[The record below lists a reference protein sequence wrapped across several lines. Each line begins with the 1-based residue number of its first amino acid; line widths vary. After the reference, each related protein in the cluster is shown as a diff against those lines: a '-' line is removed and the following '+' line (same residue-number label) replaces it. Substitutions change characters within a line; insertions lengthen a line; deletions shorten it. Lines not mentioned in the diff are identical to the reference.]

1 MSQPSVL
8 IVDDE
13 PYMLELI
20 ETVVRDTCSRRTRT
34 VDDPREVAALLDHET
49 FDLVFLDLRMPGLDG
64 LEVLQR
70 IKRDHPQTEVVI
82 VTAYA
87 TVPAAVQALK
97 MGAADLLT
105 KPFDNQELA
114 AVLTRVLAWQEM
126 KRENQAL
133 KRALAERY
141 DLERMIGGGPRMREI
156 ASQAASLAGTMVP
169 VFLHGEFGTG
179 RSFLAS
185 AIHYAGPRAGGPL
198 LSLDCASLAPG
209 EMGDLLFG
217 RQGDPDQPP
226 GGMLAQAGGG
236 SLHLRHPQRLPAET
250 QGRLADLLESGR
262 YRPEG
267 SAHLVSADARLIA
280 SAETGPEELAER
292 GSLEPRLG
300 GLLGRFPLALPPL
313 RARREDIP
321 LLAGRFLDKYG
332 DLHSKRVERFSDRAL
347 KWMLSQ
353 DWPGNLRELEN
364 TVERAVLLAG
374 RPVLEPEDL
383 APADYL
389 SSVIFSLDPA
399 ALDLPLDQA
408 LAEVSGQFR
417 RSFEERYLGHHLAR
431 SRGDLAQVS
440 ERTGLSRQDL
450 GARLARLDL
459 EPGRYSSGG

>member
-20 ETVVRDTCSRRTRT
+20 EAVVQEACSRRTRT
-34 VDDPREVAALLDHET
+34 VSDPREVAGLLDREA

-64 LEVLQR
+64 LEVLGR

-87 TVPAAVQALK
+87 TVPDAVQALK
-97 MGAADLLT
+97 MGAADLIT
-105 KPFDNQELA
+105 KPFDNQQLT
-114 AVLTRVLAWQEM
+114 AVLARVLAWQEM

-133 KRALAERY
+133 KRTLAERY
-141 DLERMIGGGPRMREI
+141 DLRRMVGGGPRMREI
-156 ASQAASLAGTMVP
+156 AAQAESLAGSLVP

-185 AIHYAGPRAGGPL
+185 AMHYAGPRAGGPL
-198 LSLDCASLAPG
+198 LSLDCASLSPD
-209 EMGDLLFG
+209 EMEDLLFG
-217 RQGDPDQPP
+217 READSPGPP
-226 GGMLAQAGGG
+226 SGLLAQAGGG
-236 SLHLRHPQRLPAET
+236 SLHLRHPQRLPEQA
-250 QGRLADLLESGR
+250 QNRLADLLDSGR

-267 SAHLVSADARLIA
+267 AAHLVSSDARLIA
-280 SAETGPEELAER
+280 SAERGPEELVES

-300 GLLGRFPLALPPL
+300 GLLGRFPLAIPPL

-321 LLAGRFLDKYG
+321 LLAGLFLDKYG
-332 DLHSKRVERFSDRAL
+332 ALHSKKVERFSDRAL
-347 KWMLSQ
+347 KWLLSQ

-431 SRGDLAQVS
+431 ARGDLDQVS
-440 ERTGLSRQDL
+440 ERTGISPQDL